1 MIVQECTENIEEV
14 KPAGITLF
22 EHGNVCKCSYIIYV
36 VLIAIIFT
44 IDNET
49 GTSFVYSNTRI
60 AKKKI
65 LSEVILSIKKQ
76 IVNINR
82 NIKEII
88 IKNQT
93 YHVFNDMINIEDF
106 DSSLLKIDKK
116 SCKKIVVYNIRY
128 IATKK
133 TDDYENIHSVNPLY
147 LMIGKVDGFIEEKNG
162 SKYLVFDYTHE
173 NKEVFTRYT
182 ELWDGIKNQIET
194 INGGKAG
201 EYGKDFIKIKFG
213 TDDDLPLNKPL
224 KFPTMA
230 IVVDLFLKKMV
241 NFIHKFIYMNVCM
254 SYKIIQYKKIYVSEE
269 IDTNKTSASRV
280 YALLSLIL

>member
-65 LSEVILSIKKQ
+65 LSGVILSIKKQ

-88 IKNQT
+88 IKNET

-133 TDDYENIHSVNPLY
+133 IEDYENIHSVNPLY

-194 INGGKAG
+194 INGGKAS

-213 TDDDLPLNKPL
+213 IDDDLPLNKPL
-224 KFPTMA
+224 KFPTMT
-230 IVVDLFLKKMV
+230 IVVR
-241 NFIHKFIYMNVCM
+241 
-254 SYKIIQYKKIYVSEE
+254 SVSEE
-269 IDTNKTSASRV
+269 DGKFYPQI
-280 YALLSLIL
+280 YLHECL